1 MIIIKI
7 DTEDNIY
14 NIDLEYD
21 SDILTS
27 LKNIDNNTLELIYE
41 WNYENNIIQCYGSLE
56 SDYNIK
62 NKHTL
67 PSYGLSNIIDEKSE
81 ECNIYGNIYICN
93 KKSNKNFYDSDY
105 GTLYFNI
112 NEYNNENID
121 DNTDDN
127 KIEIFKNDMIKND
140 LFKNKYISN
149 CNTELLDYDNN
160 NYLKI

>member
-14 NIDLEYD
+14 NINLQYD
-21 SDILTS
+21 SDIFTS

-41 WNYENNIIQCYGSLE
+41 WNYENDTIQCYGCID
-56 SDYNIK
+56 SDCNIK

-67 PSYGLSNIIDEKSE
+67 PSYGLSNVIDEKSE
-81 ECNIYGNIYICN
+81 DCNIYGNIYICN
-93 KKSNKNFYDSDY
+93 KNFNKNFNDSDY

-112 NEYNNENID
+112 NEYNNETT
-121 DNTDDN
+121 DNTDDD
-127 KIEIFKNDMIKND
+127 KIEIFKNDMIKNN

-149 CNTELLDYDNN
+149 CDAELLDYDNN

>member
-21 SDILTS
+21 TDILTS
-27 LKNIDNNTLELIYE
+27 LKNIDDNTLELIYE
-41 WNYENNIIQCYGSLE
+41 WNYENDIIQCHGSLE

-67 PSYGLSNIIDEKSE
+67 PYYGLSNIIDEKSE

-93 KKSNKNFYDSDY
+93 KKFNKNFNDSDY

-112 NEYNNENID
+112 NEYNNENM

-149 CNTELLDYDNN
+149 GDTELLDYDNN

>member
-21 SDILTS
+21 TDILSS
-27 LKNIDNNTLELIYE
+27 LKNIDSNTLELIYE
-41 WNYENNIIQCYGSLE
+41 WNYDNNTIQCYGCLE

-62 NKHTL
+62 NKHIL
-67 PSYGLSNIIDEKSE
+67 PPYGFSNIIDEKSE

-93 KKSNKNFYDSDY
+93 KNIEIMNFNDSDY

-112 NEYNNENID
+112 SEYNNVNFQNDID
-121 DNTDDN
+121 DNIDVL
-127 KIEIFKNDMIKND
+127 KND
-140 LFKNKYISN
+140 LIKNKYIFKCDS
-149 CNTELLDYDNN
+149 ELLDYDNN

>member
-41 WNYENNIIQCYGSLE
+41 WNYENNIIQCHGSLE

-67 PSYGLSNIIDEKSE
+67 PYYRLSNIIDEKSE

-93 KKSNKNFYDSDY
+93 KKSNKNFNDSDY

-112 NEYNNENID
+112 NEYNNENM

-149 CNTELLDYDNN
+149 CDTELLDYDNN

>member
-21 SDILTS
+21 TDIFLS
-27 LKNIDNNTLELIYE
+27 LKNIDSNTLELIYE
-41 WNYENNIIQCYGSLE
+41 WDYENDIIQCYGCLE
-56 SDYNIK
+56 SDCNIK

-112 NEYNNENID
+112 NEYNNENM

-149 CNTELLDYDNN
+149 CDTELLDYDNN